1 MKNIFAILAISA
13 ALAGAQTTTTHTQ
26 AEIDAHRAKI
36 EQSITA
42 RDYTTWKAE
51 HDAFKG
57 ADARLDGKVTAANFD
72 KFAQMV
78 EARKAGDMTKAQQLR
93 TELGIQPGGQ
103 GNGQGKGQG
112 QGKGMGKG
120 NGGQANCNGT
130 GTGTGTGTQKRQGK
144 K

>member
-1 MKNIFAILAISA
+1 MKRIFAILAIGA

-26 AEIDAHRAKI
+26 AEVDAHRAKI
-36 EQSITA
+36 EQTIKD
-42 RDYTTWKAE
+42 RDYTAWKAE

-57 ADARLDGKVTAANFD
+57 ADARLDSKVTQANFE

-93 TELGIQPGGQ
+93 AELGIQPGGGQ

-112 QGKGMGKG
+112 MGKG
-120 NGGQANCNGT
+120 GHGNCNGT
-130 GTGTGTGTQKRQGK
+130 GTVSGSGMQKHQGK